1 MPRRPRKKV
10 ETSRHSRQHQQ
21 YFNAKGVRLP
31 GVTTLVGLIDKPF
44 LAPAANRL
52 GLQGIDSVKHWAELA
67 IIGKCVHE
75 MIFCNLANFKPDLN
89 DYTARQI
96 GQAENA
102 FSKFR
107 EWKKHHTI
115 EPILL
120 EEPLVSEKYQF
131 GGTMDIYGKVD
142 RHYLE
147 LIDAKSGSG
156 IWPDMWLQMAGY
168 YLLLE
173 ENDFRVDRR
182 RILNIGRDETEDFA
196 EELRLGPPKPKEIS
210 ALRHLRGL
218 WADLA
223 SLRKEKD

>member
-1 MPRRPRKKV
+1 MPRPRKKV
-10 ETSRHSRQHQQ
+10 EVSRHSRQHQQ
-21 YFNAKGVRLP
+21 YYNSKRVRLP

-67 IIGKCVHE
+67 IIGRCVHE

-96 GQAENA
+96 GQAKNA

-142 RHYLE
+142 GRLE

-173 ENDFRVDRR
+173 ENGFRVDRR
-182 RILNIGRDETEDFA
+182 RILNIARDKTEDFA
-196 EELRLGPPKPKEIS
+196 EEVRIGPPKPKEIS

>member
-1 MPRRPRKKV
+1 MPRPRKKV
-10 ETSRHSRQHQQ
+10 EVSRHSRQHQQ
-21 YFNAKGVRLP
+21 YFNAKHVRLP
-31 GVTTLVGLIDKPF
+31 GVTTLVGLIEKPL

-67 IIGKCVHE
+67 IIGRCVHE

-96 GQAENA
+96 SQAENA

-107 EWKKHHTI
+107 EWKSHHTI

-142 RHYLE
+142 RRYLE

-168 YLLLE
+168 HLLLE
-173 ENDFRVDRR
+173 ENGFRVDRR

-196 EELRLGPPKPKEIS
+196 EEVRLGPPKPKEIS

-223 SLRKEKD
+223 SLRKKKD

>member
-1 MPRRPRKKV
+1 MPRPRKKV
-10 ETSRHSRQHQQ
+10 EVSRHALQHQQ
-21 YFNAKGVRLP
+21 YYNSKRVRLP
-31 GVTTLVGLIDKPF
+31 GVTTLVGLIDKPR

-67 IIGKCVHE
+67 IIGRCVHE
-75 MIFCNLANFKPDLN
+75 MIFCNLANFKPDLT

-96 GQAENA
+96 GQAKNA
-102 FSKFR
+102 FSKFLK
-107 EWKKHHTI
+107 WKKDHTI
-115 EPILL
+115 VPILL
-120 EEPLVSEKYQF
+120 EEALVSEKYQI
-131 GGTMDIYGKVD
+131 GGTPDIYAKVD
-142 RHYLE
+142 RRLE

-173 ENDFRVDRR
+173 ENGFRVDRR

-210 ALRHLRGL
+210 ALCHLRGL

-223 SLRKEKD
+223 SLRKDKD

>member
-1 MPRRPRKKV
+1 MPRPRKKV
-10 ETSRHSRQHQQ
+10 EVSRHSRQHQQ

-67 IIGKCVHE
+67 IIGRCVHE
-75 MIFCNLANFKPDLN
+75 MIFCNLANFKPDLS

-96 GQAENA
+96 GQAKNA
-102 FSKFR
+102 FGKFR
-107 EWKKHHTI
+107 EWKNRHTI
-115 EPILL
+115 DAIML
-120 EEPLVSEKYQF
+120 EEPLVSEKFQF
-131 GGTMDIYGKVD
+131 GGTMDIYAKVD
-142 RHYLE
+142 RRYLD

-156 IWPDMWLQMAGY
+156 IWPEMWLQMAGY
-168 YLLLE
+168 SLLLE
-173 ENDFRVDRR
+173 ESGFRVDRR

-196 EELRLGPPKPKEIS
+196 EEVRLGPPKAEEIS

-223 SLRKEKD
+223 SLRKDKD

>member
-1 MPRRPRKKV
+1 MPRPRKSEEV
-10 ETSRHSRQHQQ
+10 SRHSRQHQQ

-44 LAPAANRL
+44 LAPAANKL

-67 IIGKCVHE
+67 IIGRCVHE
-75 MIFCNLANFKPDLN
+75 MIFCNLANLKLDLK
-89 DYTARQI
+89 DYTTRQI

-102 FSKFR
+102 FGKFR
-107 EWKKHHTI
+107 EWKKRHTI
-115 EPILL
+115 DAIML
-120 EEPLVSEKYQF
+120 EEPLVSEKFQF
-131 GGTMDIYGKVD
+131 GGTMDIYAKVD
-142 RHYLE
+142 RRYLE

-168 YLLLE
+168 SLLLE
-173 ENDFRVDRR
+173 ESGFRVDRR
-182 RILNIGRDETEDFA
+182 RILNIGRDKTEDFA
-196 EELRLGPPKPKEIS
+196 QEVRLGPPKPKEIS

>member
-1 MPRRPRKKV
+1 MPRPRKKAEV
-10 ETSRHSRQHQQ
+10 SQHSRQHQQ

-44 LAPAANRL
+44 LAPAANKL
-52 GLQGIDSVKHWAELA
+52 GLQGIDSVKHWNELA

-75 MIFCNLANFKPDLN
+75 MVFCNLANFKLDLK

-96 GQAENA
+96 GQAENG
-102 FSKFR
+102 FNKFR
-107 EWKKHHTI
+107 QWKKDHTI
-115 EPILL
+115 DPFLL

-131 GGTMDIYGKVD
+131 GGTMDIYGKID
-142 RHYLE
+142 GRLE

-168 YLLLE
+168 FLLLE
-173 ENDFRVDRR
+173 ENGFRVDRR
-182 RILNIGRDETEDFA
+182 RILNIGRDKTEDFA
-196 EELRLGPPKPKEIS
+196 QEVRLGPPKPTEIS

-223 SLRKEKD
+223 SLRKDKD

>member
-1 MPRRPRKKV
+1 MPRPRKKV
-10 ETSRHSRQHQQ
+10 EVSRHARQHQQ

-67 IIGKCVHE
+67 IIGRCVHE
-75 MIFCNLANFKPDLN
+75 MIFCNLANFKSDLN

-96 GQAENA
+96 GQAKNA

-142 RHYLE
+142 GRLE

-156 IWPDMWLQMAGY
+156 IWPDMWFQMAGY
-168 YLLLE
+168 YLLLQ
-173 ENDFRVDRR
+173 ENRFPVAAR

-210 ALRHLRGL
+210 ALCHLRGL

-223 SLRKEKD
+223 SLRKDKD